1 MATLAELQAELAL
14 YETARNNALQAQSY
28 GIAGRNKTMAPVD
41 KLQAEIDKLQSRISR
56 LTTPGSSTVAP
67 IFIPGGD

>member
-28 GIAGRNKTMAPVD
+28 GIAGRNKTMAALKD
-41 KLQAEIDKLQSRISR
+41 IQAEINKLKYRIS
-56 LTTPGSSTVAP
+56 LLITPGSGTIAP

>member
-28 GIAGRNKTMAPVD
+28 GIAGRNKTMAALND
-41 KLQAEIDKLQSRISR
+41 LQAQIESLRSRISR
-56 LTTPGSSTVAP
+56 LTTPGSSTIAP

>member
-14 YETARNNALQAQSY
+14 YEAARNNALQAQSY
-28 GIAGRNKTMAPVD
+28 GIAGRNKTMAALKD
-41 KLQAEIDKLQSRISR
+41 LQAEINKLKSRISL
-56 LTTPGSSTVAP
+56 LTNPGSGTVAP